1 MGFKNLCQSVRNAKT
16 AVVMAKFAARAR
28 ATYYVYYCL
37 NLRIPDCLLLN
48 IIIIVAV
55 FVVKCCDSR
64 DCLIAEIVILVVKFC
79 EGRDFLLMLLFL
91 WLN

>member
-1 MGFKNLCQSVRNAKT
+1 MCE

-55 FVVKCCDSR
+55 FVVKCCDNR
-64 DCLIAEIVILVVKFC
+64 DC
-79 EGRDFLLMLLFL
+79 LLMLLFW
-91 WLN
+91 WLNFAKAEIFY

>member
-1 MGFKNLCQSVRNAKT
+1 MWGLKTSVSPSLRLSATLKRPLSWQNLLHVRAL
-16 AVVMAKFAARAR
+16 R
-28 ATYYVYYCL
+28 TYYVIVYYCL

-64 DCLIAEIVILVVKFC
+64 DCL
-79 EGRDFLLMLLFL
+79 LMLLFW
-91 WLN
+91 WLNFAKAEIFY